1 MRIGSLCSGY
11 GGLDL
16 AVEEFFGATPAWF
29 CEYDD
34 APSRILAHHWPD
46 VPNHG
51 DVNATDWSAVEPI
64 DILTAG
70 YPCQPFSHAGK
81 RKGADDER
89 HLWPGVARAIGDLR
103 PRIVV
108 LENVRGHVSLGLD
121 AVLGDLAALGYD
133 ARWGVVRAADA
144 GAAHGRARIFILAYA
159 QGYGRDEGRP
169 EPAGLV
175 GGSDAAVGG
184 DDAAADT
191 GGERRDRPGTA
202 GSTQGSRCGRASTQ
216 GLAGTP
222 ADPGGERHGC
232 GQDAGT
238 VGRVDRED
246 AGQARQRERSRGES
260 PHRSGTDWGIYAP
273 AVARWAGVVGRPA
286 PAPTELGSN
295 GKPRL
300 SPLFVEWLMGL
311 PVGHVTDPAIG
322 LTRNQ
327 QLKALGNGV
336 VPQQA
341 VLALHLLSERT
352 NA

>member
-1 MRIGSLCSGY
+1 VRIGSLCSGY

-16 AVEEFFGATPAWF
+16 AVEAFFGASPAWF

-121 AVLGDLAALGYD
+121 AVLSDLAALGYD

-144 GAAHGRARIFILAYA
+144 GAAHGRARIFIVATDA
-159 QGYGRDEGRP
+159 HSGRSGEHHP
-169 EPAGLV
+169 ELGNV
-175 GGSDAAVGG
+175 SRIDAH
-184 DDAAADT
+184 
-191 GGERRDRPGTA
+191 
-202 GSTQGSRCGRASTQ
+202 GSRPLGDRD
-216 GLAGTP
+216 TP
-222 ADPGGERHGC
+222 ADALGAERRAPQPDGVGATPGSAAELGER
-232 GQDAGT
+232 A
-238 VGRVDRED
+238 
-246 AGQARQRERSRGES
+246 
-260 PHRSGTDWGIYAP
+260 GTDWGIYAP
-273 AVARWAGVVGRPA
+273 AIHRWAGVVGRPA

-311 PVGHVTDPAIG
+311 PAGHVTDPAIG

>member
-1 MRIGSLCSGY
+1 
-11 GGLDL
+11 
-16 AVEEFFGATPAWF
+16 VEAFFGAAPAWF

-159 QGYGRDEGRP
+159 QGYGRDEGWP

-184 DDAAADT
+184 DDAAADSRR
-191 GGERRDRPGTA
+191 GQLPRPAERGDGLCVPG
-202 GSTQGSRCGRASTQ
+202 
-216 GLAGTP
+216 
-222 ADPGGERHGC
+222 
-232 GQDAGT
+232 
-238 VGRVDRED
+238 
-246 AGQARQRERSRGES
+246 ERSRVAPADTDEQCVERWDHAGTRCGTGPGES
-260 PHRSGTDWGIYAP
+260 CGVGDAPADTSGAERGAPQSDGVGATPGSAAELGERAGTDWGTYAP
-273 AVARWAGVVGRPA
+273 AVTRWAGVVGRPA

-300 SPLFVEWLMGL
+300 SPPFVEWLMGL